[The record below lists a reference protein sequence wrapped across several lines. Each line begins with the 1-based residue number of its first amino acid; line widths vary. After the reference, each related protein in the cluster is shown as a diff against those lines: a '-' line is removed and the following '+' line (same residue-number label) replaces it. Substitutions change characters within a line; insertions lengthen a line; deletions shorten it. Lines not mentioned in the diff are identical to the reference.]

1 MSRNPSGNVKAKHVE
16 CICNGTRARIIA
28 NIWYMLGLGGV
39 MKGFYELSKVYRE
52 GYRNMLEW
60 EG

>member
-1 MSRNPSGNVKAKHVE
+1 
-16 CICNGTRARIIA
+16 
-28 NIWYMLGLGGV
+28 MLGLGGV